1 MERLASRQHLGRIIE
16 SLEKTDAPEPLSCVN
31 VALQVL
37 PAVCADCLVL
47 RVGYR
52 VVYIVDSPS
61 ICKFINLTHQFLYVC
76 MYYLHPT
83 GIIIVF
89 MSDVLIIQNIL
100 IIF

>member
-1 MERLASRQHLGRIIE
+1 MERLASRQHLGWIIE

-47 RVGYR
+47 R
-52 VVYIVDSPS
+52 VYIVDSPS